1 MAITK
6 KTVKGS
12 TATKAKRAAK
22 PKTAVKAVKAKAVK
36 PAAKAK
42 AAASQTKAAKPVK
55 APTYSAPASKSQ
67 IIADLST
74 RTSLTK
80 QQVKSVLDE
89 LGIMIE
95 GHIKP
100 RACGEFK
107 LPGLMTIKKEIVP
120 AKKARKNVPN
130 PFKPGEFMDVKAKPA
145 TTRVKVRPLVGLK
158 KMAAAAVKS
167 K

>member
-6 KTVKGS
+6 KAAKVS
-12 TATKAKRAAK
+12 TPTKAKRTAK
-22 PKTAVKAVKAKAVK
+22 PKTAVKAVKTVK
-36 PAAKAK
+36 PAAKA
-42 AAASQTKAAKPVK
+42 ASQAKATKPVK
-55 APTYSAPASKSQ
+55 APTYGTPANKSQ

-95 GHIKP
+95 GHLKP

-107 LPGLMTIKKEIVP
+107 LPGLMIIKKEIIP

-130 PFKPGEFMDVKAKPA
+130 PFRPGEFMDVKAKPA
-145 TTRVKVRPLVGLK
+145 TTKVKVRPLVGLK
-158 KMAAAAVKS
+158 KMAAPAVKG